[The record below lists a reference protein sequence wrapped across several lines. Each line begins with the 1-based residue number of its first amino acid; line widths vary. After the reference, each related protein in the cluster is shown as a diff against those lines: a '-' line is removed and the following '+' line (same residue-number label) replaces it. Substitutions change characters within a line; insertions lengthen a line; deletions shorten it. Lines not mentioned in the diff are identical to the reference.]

1 MAELIPLAAKSLAM
15 AEQAID
21 GLWSPAS
28 ALA

>member
-1 MAELIPLAAKSLAM
+1 MADLIPLAAKSLEA

>member
-1 MAELIPLAAKSLAM
+1 MADLIPLAAKSLTA

-21 GLWSPAS
+21 GLWAPAS